1 MASKDRDLLTG
12 IVLDEQGE
20 ITLAELCRV
29 CDVSTEQA
37 TEMVVEGILNPR
49 GREPVNWRF
58 RRTELVRIQR
68 ALHLQRDLRVNLPGV
83 ALALDLL
90 DELEEL
96 RRLQRLFLE

>member
-1 MASKDRDLLTG
+1 MVSKDRELLTG

-20 ITLAELCRV
+20 FTLAELCRV
-29 CDVSTEQA
+29 CDLSTQQA
-37 TEMVVEGILNPR
+37 TEMVAEGVLNPR
-49 GREPVNWRF
+49 GREPVSWRF
-58 RRTELVRIQR
+58 HSTELVRVQR

-96 RRLQRLFLE
+96 RRLQRLFFE